1 MAVTNTIRENVYY
14 DNDKD
19 WYSVDLTNDE
29 IIEKLNEEKK
39 KAFLSFA
46 YGVWITAYARN
57 NLLRNVIKQ
66 DEYVI
71 YCDTDSMKLKEGY
84 NIDYINEYNQFVE
97 NKIKRV
103 SEILNIDIEKFAP
116 EDVEGKKR
124 MLGVFDKD
132 EHYEKFITQR
142 S

>member
-84 NIDYINEYNQFVE
+84 NIDYIKEYNQFVE

-103 SEILNIDIEKFAP
+103 SEILDIDIEKFEP
-116 EDVEGKKR
+116 EDVKGKKR